1 MFRVGSGFW
10 VSGSWFRVPGSG
22 FRIFG
27 FRVSGVGGDLLEREA
42 VQVRIRCGMASGPVV
57 AGVIGRAMPRY
68 DLFVDTVTTRI

>member
-27 FRVSGVGGDLLEREA
+27 FRASGVGGDLLEREA
-42 VQVRIRCGMASGPVV
+42 VALLHHLLLVSPPPLLLRPAFMVYLRILVYLVIYDSG
-57 AGVIGRAMPRY
+57 
-68 DLFVDTVTTRI
+68 